1 MSVLL
6 STVCCVCCPPPAVSV
21 LPPAVSVLPYTTC
34 CVCCPCFNL
43 LSAICRFPLL
53 LFLLISGAYRCSAA
67 GCFPSDK
74 AGEQPPPPAKHL
86 PTPAPPL
93 AKFHTPPPPP
103 PPPRVYHVPAAP
115 PAKKAPPPPPAKKM
129 PTCVYPV
136 DFGRELDMSAIQ
148 DCQSLKVM
156 AERGKLHAVSE
167 VTGDKCDWLEI
178 EDCGTGDGKR
188 FGESALT
195 RFRNRIDND
204 LCLVFDTLPKDGQ
217 LRLQDPADDDAVVPL
232 CCTPICDEEPTDDRE
247 REELLTLDE
256 E

>member
-1 MSVLL
+1 MMSLCALGLSVVLL
-6 STVCCVCCPPPAVSV
+6 LQSISFGSTQ
-21 LPPAVSVLPYTTC
+21 
-34 CVCCPCFNL
+34 
-43 LSAICRFPLL
+43 
-53 LFLLISGAYRCSAA
+53 GAYRCSAA